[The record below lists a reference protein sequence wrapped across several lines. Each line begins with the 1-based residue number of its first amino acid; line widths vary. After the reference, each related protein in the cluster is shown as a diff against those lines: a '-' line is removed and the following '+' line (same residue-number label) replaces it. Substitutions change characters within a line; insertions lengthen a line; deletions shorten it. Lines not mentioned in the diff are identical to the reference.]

1 MNRIMIAAV
10 VLLTACS
17 DNAGNTPA
25 PTVDRANAVDA
36 ATASAD
42 ETERAVDAIA
52 GTSSALTPAGL
63 RAGLRSLA
71 IPQRTLCATASS
83 DTDTDGDGTPDDA
96 TYTYALPACAYSN
109 FRGGD
114 LALTGAIHVTD
125 TDPLPG
131 YVYRLEYQDFTWRM
145 SMPDTTQSFA
155 ATRNGIRRL
164 ALEGG
169 TLVLTST
176 VTMQRVFG
184 ARGGADVGGAIR
196 SVFTPAGSLT
206 FGMPMPDGVVAQSG
220 TVTFNR
226 EGVLERYDVRTVT
239 PLRIEATCAAYPR
252 ISGGEVRYVATDSSY
267 VKVTWPGCGQPA
279 QVEAVSP

>member
-1 MNRIMIAAV
+1 MNRIMLATVMLVA
-10 VLLTACS
+10 ACS
-17 DNAGNTPA
+17 SDASQTA
-25 PTVDRANAVDA
+25 VPTQTRANAVDA

-63 RAGLRSLA
+63 RAGLMSLA

-83 DTDTDGDGTPDDA
+83 DTDSDGDGTPDDA
-96 TYTYALPACAYSN
+96 TFTYALPACAYAN

-125 TDPLPG
+125 TDPLAG
-131 YVYRLEYQDFTWRM
+131 YAYRLEYQDFTWRM
-145 SMPDTTQSFA
+145 SLPDTTQSFA

-164 ALEGG
+164 ALDGG

-176 VTMQRVFG
+176 VTMQRAFG
-184 ARGGADVGGAIR
+184 VRGRADVGGEIR

-206 FGMPMPDGVVAQSG
+206 FGLPMPDGAIAQSG

-226 EGVLERYDVRTVT
+226 QGILERYDVRTVT
-239 PLRIEATCAAYPR
+239 PLRIDATCAAYPR
-252 ISGGEVRYVATDSSY
+252 ISAGEVRYVATDSSF

-279 QVEAVSP
+279 QVEAVAP